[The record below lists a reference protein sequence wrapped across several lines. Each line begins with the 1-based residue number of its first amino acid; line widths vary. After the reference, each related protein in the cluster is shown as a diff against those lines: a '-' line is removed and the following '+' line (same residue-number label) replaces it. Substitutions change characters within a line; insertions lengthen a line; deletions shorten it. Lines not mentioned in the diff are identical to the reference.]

1 MPSQNFVLSL
11 KKAMVVLL
19 KIYAVHLR
27 IVYSRD
33 SHKSGYGAE

>member
-27 IVYSRD
+27 ISL
-33 SHKSGYGAE
+33 